1 LRIVSA
7 AAIKPLQLK
16 ETIMRIAKYL
26 GAIAAMSMATA
37 PALAAPANPAA
48 SLSVA
53 KSVRAASP
61 TKDASKLHGAGVF
74 LAAAAVVGVIV
85 AIVLIADDN
94 KAKSP

>member
-1 LRIVSA
+1 
-7 AAIKPLQLK
+7 
-16 ETIMRIAKYL
+16 MRIAKYL

-61 TKDASKLHGAGVF
+61 TKNASQLHGAGIF
-74 LAAAAVVGVIV
+74 LAAAAVVGIIV
-85 AIVLIADDN
+85 AVVLIADDN

>member
-7 AAIKPLQLK
+7 AAIKSLQLK

-53 KSVRAASP
+53 KSIRAASP
-61 TKDASKLHGAGVF
+61 TKDGSKLHGAGVF
-74 LAAAAVVGVIV
+74 LAAAAAVGVIV
-85 AIVLIADDN
+85 AIVLIAKDN

>member
-1 LRIVSA
+1 
-7 AAIKPLQLK
+7 
-16 ETIMRIAKYL
+16 MRIAKYL
-26 GAIAAMSMATA
+26 GAVAALSMATA
-37 PALAAPANPAA
+37 PALAAPANPAT

-61 TKDASKLHGAGVF
+61 TKGDSKLHGAGIF
-74 LAAAAVVGVIV
+74 LAAAVVIGVIV